1 MLFDRI
7 VRFSIEH
14 RLLVF
19 GLVALA
25 ALVGLFNS
33 QRLAIDAVPDITNTQ
48 VVVNTEAAGFTPL
61 EVEQRITFPLETA
74 LGGLPHLRY
83 TRSLSRYGLSQI
95 TLVFEDGTNIYLC
108 RQLVTERL
116 QEARSRIPGGLAPSL
131 GPIATGLG
139 EIFMYTVRA
148 APGAKK
154 PDGSPVDITTLRS
167 VQDWIVRPQLRTV
180 PGVVEVNTIGGHERQ
195 IHVQPDPEKLAA
207 FGLSLEEL
215 ADVLERSHE
224 NVGAGYWERNGE
236 QQLIRLPGQ
245 FRSPEEISGM
255 VVAVRKGAPV
265 FLSQVAKV
273 GEGRELRTGAATKDG
288 REVVLGTVFMLKG
301 ENSREVARRVADRLK
316 RIAGSLPEGIEAVAE
331 YDRSGLV
338 EATIRTVRTNLT
350 EGAILVMVVL
360 FLLLGNIRAA
370 VLTSAVIP
378 LSMLMTITGMVSCGI
393 SGNLMSLGALDFGL
407 IVDGAVIVVENCLR
421 RLAEAQKKAG
431 RPLDL
436 RERMEVVFTATC
448 EVRRASLYGEL
459 IIMVVYLP
467 LLTFSGVEGKLYFPM
482 AATVLMALASAMIL
496 SVTLIPAAV
505 AVLLG
510 GKIREE
516 ESPVFR
522 GFRWMVGPAL
532 RFSLAHRGWVI
543 TGAAGMVLLS
553 LVYGS
558 RLGTEFM
565 PSLDEG
571 DVALHALRTPG
582 TGLAQSLVMQD
593 QLEREIR
600 KIPEVKTV
608 FSKIGTAEVATDP
621 MPPSV
626 ADGFVILKDRSEW
639 PDPRRPKADLVREM
653 EERLRGI
660 PGNNYEFTQPIQ
672 MRFNELLA
680 GVRADVA
687 VKIFGDDTERLLE
700 AGEEIEAILKGIRGA
715 ADVKMEALTGL
726 PILQVELDRAR
737 LGPLGLSQTEVQELV
752 VTAMSGR
759 RVGTYFEGDQR
770 VPIRLQLAE
779 EERNDP
785 ELLRRLPVPVPS
797 PRGGAYVSLGDLA
810 NFSMETGLNQIQRE
824 NGKRRL
830 VVTANVRGRDL
841 GGFVEEAQGI
851 LGREVSL
858 PEGYWLE
865 WGGQFENLISAGKR
879 LQLVVPLAVALI
891 LMLLYGALGSVR
903 ESLLVFSAV
912 PLALSGG
919 IAALGLRGIPIS
931 ISAVVGFIALS
942 GVAVLNG
949 VVMITLMQR
958 LIRQGM
964 PLEQAVYEGGLQRLR
979 AVLMT
984 ALVASLGFVP
994 MALATGPGSEVQR
1007 PLATVVIGG
1016 IISSTLL
1023 TLMVLPALYLQFGRR
1038 KHVGEA

>member
-14 RLLVF
+14 RLLIF
-19 GLVALA
+19 GMVGAMAL
-25 ALVGLFNS
+25 LGLYNS
-33 QRLAIDAVPDITNTQ
+33 QRLTIDAVPDITNTQ
-48 VVVNTEAAGFTPL
+48 VVVNTEAPGYTPL

-74 LGGLPHLRY
+74 LGGLPYLRY

-116 QEARSRIPGGLAPSL
+116 QEVRSRIPEGLQPSL

-139 EIFMYTVRA
+139 EIFMYTVEATAEAR
-148 APGAKK
+148 KS
-154 PDGSPVDITTLRS
+154 DGSPVDITYLRT
-167 VQDWIVRPQLRTV
+167 VQDWIIRPQLRTI
-180 PGVVEVNTIGGHERQ
+180 PGVVEVNTIGGYERQ
-195 IHVQPDPEKLAA
+195 IHVQPDPEKLASY
-207 FGLSLEEL
+207 GLTLEDL
-215 ADVLERSHE
+215 AHALEGSHQ
-224 NVGAGYWERNGE
+224 NVGAGYLERNGE

-245 FRSPEEISGM
+245 FRSPQEIANIA
-255 VVAVRKGAPV
+255 VAVRRGAPV
-265 FLSQVAKV
+265 FLSQVAAV

-288 REVVLGTVFMLKG
+288 KEVVMGTVFMLKG
-301 ENSREVARRVADRLK
+301 ENSREVARRVAERLQK
-316 RIAGSLPEGIEAVAE
+316 IAPSLPEGIEAVGQ
-331 YDRSGLV
+331 YDRSRLV
-338 EATIRTVRTNLT
+338 DATIRTVRTNLT
-350 EGAILVMVVL
+350 EGAVLVIVVL

-370 VLTSAVIP
+370 VLTSCVIP
-378 LSMLMTITGMVSCGI
+378 LSMLMTVTGMVSSRI

-407 IVDGAVIVVENCLR
+407 IVDGAVIVVENCIR
-421 RLAEAQKKAG
+421 RLAEQQKKVG
-431 RPLDL
+431 RLL
-436 RERMEVVFTATC
+436 TLGERMGIVFSATR
-448 EVRRASLYGEL
+448 EVRRASIYGEL

-482 AATVLMALASAMIL
+482 AATVLMALLSAMIL
-496 SVTLIPAAV
+496 SVTFVPAAV
-505 AVLLG
+505 ALLLT

-522 GFRWMVGPAL
+522 GFRRVYEPAL
-532 RFSLAHRGWVI
+532 RFSLAHRGRVI
-543 TGAAGMVLLS
+543 VAAVGIVAAS
-553 LVYGS
+553 LAYGS
-558 RLGTEFM
+558 RLGSDFM

-571 DVALHALRTPG
+571 DVAFHALRTPG
-582 TGLAQSLVMQD
+582 TGLAQSIQMQD
-593 QLEREIR
+593 QLELEIK

-626 ADGFVILKDRSEW
+626 ADGYVIMKDRRDW
-639 PDPRRPKADLVREM
+639 PDPQRPKADLVRHIEKK
-653 EERLRGI
+653 LQAI

-687 VKIFGDDTERLLE
+687 VKVFGDDTEQLLA
-700 AGEEIEAILKGIRGA
+700 AGEKIEEILKEVRGA
-715 ADVKMEALTGL
+715 ADVKMESLTGL
-726 PILQVELDRAR
+726 PILRVDIDRNR
-737 LGPLGLSQTEVQELV
+737 LGALGLSQVEVQDLV

-759 RVGTYFEGDQR
+759 TVGTFFDGDQR
-770 VPIRLQLAE
+770 IPIRLQLAE
-779 EERNDP
+779 QARNDP
-785 ELLRRLPVPVPS
+785 EVLRRLPVPVPS
-797 PRGGAYVSLGDLA
+797 PRGDSYVSLGDLA
-810 NFSMETGLNQIQRE
+810 TFTSEEGLNQIQRE

-841 GGFVEEAQGI
+841 GGFVQDAQGAI
-851 LGREVSL
+851 QRQVKL
-858 PEGYWLE
+858 PDGYWLD
-865 WGGQFENLISAGKR
+865 WGGQFENMISATRR
-879 LQLVVPLAVALI
+879 LQWVVPLAVILI

-903 ESLLVFSAV
+903 DSILVFSAV

-919 IAALGLRGIPIS
+919 ILALGLRGIPLS

-958 LIRQGM
+958 LLREGM
-964 PLEQAVYEGGLQRLR
+964 PLEQAVYEGCLQRLR

-1016 IISSTLL
+1016 ILSSTLL
-1023 TLMVLPALYLQFGRR
+1023 TLMVLPALYMKFGRT
-1038 KHVGEA
+1038 KNVQEA